1 MQKKKP
7 HREGTTRMERRK
19 SEKKSLPTWIS
30 VAAELAK
37 TAYYAIGAYD
47 FFL

>member
-19 SEKKSLPTWIS
+19 SEKKSWTTWIS
-30 VAAELAK
+30 VAVDLAK
-37 TAYYAIGAYD
+37 AVCYLAEAYNS
-47 FFL
+47 FL